1 MLRLTGMYF
10 KLRTRTED
18 RTSHVTLMVCSCQY
32 RCQRWHHSLA
42 QLLDTTVCRGQ
53 APGRP
58 WLRHPTVM
66 TTQLCVHSSGPGDH
80 DGTRSRLA
88 TPGQLL
94 LRPVRTFAVMFLSIC
109 AATQQRHPLGPVG
122 TIVRPNPCIPTICTS
137 RKSGTNHTRCSEQP
151 VQSPWALH
159 ASFAAPS
166 ACIAFHATRG
176 QLLLAGASILPDE
189 HTPVSAHQPQRAR
202 PIVCLR

>member
-1 MLRLTGMYF
+1 
-10 KLRTRTED
+10 
-18 RTSHVTLMVCSCQY
+18 MVCSCQY

-42 QLLDTTVCRGQ
+42 QLLDTTACRGQ

-94 LRPVRTFAVMFLSIC
+94 LRPVRTFAVMFPSIC
-109 AATQQRHPLGPVG
+109 AAVQQRHRLDPAG
-122 TIVRPNPCIPTICTS
+122 TIVRPNPCTPTICTS
-137 RKSGTNHTRCSEQP
+137 RKSGTNHTRDAGSSSCSRHRHCTRRSRHLP
-151 VQSPWALH
+151 H
-159 ASFAAPS
+159 ASHS
-166 ACIAFHATRG
+166 NATRG
-176 QLLLAGASILPDE
+176 GSCPPLGRQCCRTNTRRSLHPSHNA
-189 HTPVSAHQPQRAR
+189 RR